1 MKKQVICM
9 AIAAMM
15 LAGAMTACSQE
26 KVPYEGYSKT
36 PDGLYYRF
44 HEQNAGATP
53 EMGDLIDVTLSCVV
67 NDTTPVIPTMPNT
80 FQLIEPL
87 YKGDV
92 FEGLSM
98 VHKGDSVSF
107 IVNIDS
113 TFKTFFGQ
121 PTLPEQFASTD
132 VMRFDMRIEDIYPEA
147 DYAKRMAAKN
157 QKAAAERIAKM
168 LADHPEESAA
178 AAQALS
184 DYLAKNKITAEPTES
199 GLYYVMTQEGNGEKP
214 EVGQLVSV
222 HYTGTLLDGTKFDS
236 SLDRDMPIQFPLG
249 VGQVIPG
256 WDEGIALM
264 SKGEKGV
271 LYIPYYLAY
280 GDRSTGELI
289 QPYSNLKFEVELV
302 DFEDIK
308 K

>member
-15 LAGAMTACSQE
+15 LADMMTACSQE
-26 KVPYEGYSKT
+26 KVPYEGFQKSSN
-36 PDGLYYRF
+36 GLYYRF
-44 HEQNAGATP
+44 HEQNEGATP
-53 EMGDLIDVTLSCVV
+53 EIGELIDVTLSCVV

-87 YKGDV
+87 FPGDV

-113 TFKTFFGQ
+113 TFRTFFGQ
-121 PTLPEQFASTD
+121 STLPEQFNSSD
-132 VMRFDMRIEDIYPEA
+132 VMRFDMRVHDIYPETEF
-147 DYAKRMAAKN
+147 AKRMAAKN

-168 LADHPEESAA
+168 VADHPEESATA
-178 AAQALS
+178 AKVLS
-184 DYLAKNKITAEPTES
+184 DYLAKHKITAEPTES

-214 EVGQLVSV
+214 EAGQIVSV

-236 SLDRDMPIQFPLG
+236 SYDREQPIQFPLG

-280 GDRSTGELI
+280 GDRAAGELI

-302 DFEDIK
+302 DFEDMK